1 MDWGLESENR
11 FEDPIIT
18 RENLKDRTNAEDILR
33 HRLAKLEELEAA
45 ERRAAT
51 RPRRPSGDTQI

>member
-1 MDWGLESENR
+1 MP

-51 RPRRPSGDTQI
+51 RPRRPSGNTQI